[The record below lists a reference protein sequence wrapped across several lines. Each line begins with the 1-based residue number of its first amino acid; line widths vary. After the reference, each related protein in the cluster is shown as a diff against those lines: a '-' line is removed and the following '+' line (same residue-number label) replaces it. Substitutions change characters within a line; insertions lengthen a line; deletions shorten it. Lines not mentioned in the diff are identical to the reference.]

1 MDRNT
6 TMKIVA
12 DLHTHTISSGH
23 AADTMRT
30 MCEFAVRRGLKGIG
44 ITDHGPGLPGGAGV
58 FYFMALNRVA
68 KGIKLPIR
76 IITGVEDDIINR
88 KGELTLPVDV
98 LNELEIVM
106 TGCHP
111 QSWIA
116 EQNLRVRTDAVV
128 NALGRGRVKVF
139 THPVG
144 TYYEVEL
151 GPVAAAAKAHGAA
164 LELNASKLSRRELL
178 TNFLERCAAEEVLIV
193 VNSDAHMADEVGA
206 FDGAGNLL
214 AEVGFPERLVVNRS
228 TESIASF
235 FGFEW

>member
-1 MDRNT
+1 MDRNV

-193 VNSDAHMADEVGA
+193 VNSDAHMADEVGVLEEA
-206 FDGAGNLL
+206 EGRRTEYFIYRAG
-214 AEVGFPERLVVNRS
+214 
-228 TESIASF
+228 
-235 FGFEW
+235 